1 MSRGQTR
8 AGTASRAADK
18 PDKPDKP
25 AKPTAND
32 EMSART
38 RRVLVDAAIK
48 LFSAVGYAETSLQE
62 LVTEAGL
69 TKGAFYHHYRSKE
82 EILLEIHDNFIDEQ
96 IERAQAAVSQCG
108 TPADSL
114 RALIR
119 SEMRAISEHQDA
131 VTVFLRER
139 RAFSPDT
146 WKEVRS
152 KRDQLESVFVR
163 LVEQGIADGQFH
175 DGDPQLIAYGI
186 LGMVHWAHE
195 WYRPRLGPTDKIAD
209 TFSDMVLDGL
219 LK

>member
-8 AGTASRAADK
+8 AGTASRAV
-18 PDKPDKP
+18 DKP

-38 RRVLVDAAIK
+38 KRLLVDAAIK

-96 IERAQAAVSQCG
+96 IERARAAVGQG
-108 TPADSL
+108 ETPADSL

-146 WKEVRS
+146 WKEVRT
-152 KRDQLESVFVR
+152 KRDVLESVFVN
-163 LVEQGIADGQFH
+163 LVEQGIADGEFH

-195 WYRPRLGPTDKIAD
+195 WYRPRLGPTDKVAD

>member
-8 AGTASRAADK
+8 AGTASRAV
-18 PDKPDKP
+18 DKP

-38 RRVLVDAAIK
+38 KRLLVDAAIK

-96 IERAQAAVSQCG
+96 IERARAAVGQGG

-119 SEMRAISEHQDA
+119 S
-131 VTVFLRER
+131 
-139 RAFSPDT
+139 
-146 WKEVRS
+146 
-152 KRDQLESVFVR
+152 
-163 LVEQGIADGQFH
+163 
-175 DGDPQLIAYGI
+175 
-186 LGMVHWAHE
+186 
-195 WYRPRLGPTDKIAD
+195 
-209 TFSDMVLDGL
+209 
-219 LK
+219 